1 MNGALRRL
9 LIAVTLVA
17 GVATGAVSHAGVIFD
32 STGGPSV
39 GSDPV
44 TCCSGIVPVGAT
56 STLAASFSTGA
67 AANLTDV
74 KLLLQNG
81 PDTCPSLPCFVD
93 SANIDLFSDS
103 GSTTVGSLVANLG
116 TVNEGLLTAMPSLFD
131 FTVGSTLA
139 LTANT
144 RYWIV
149 LSTAGGASETYWAL
163 TNTDAGVGVAG
174 EFYDTHSV
182 LVLPNSGSMPVP
194 AQAYQMQ
201 VTVSDAAVPEP
212 ATLSL
217 LGLGLAGVGFARRKR
232 KS

>member
-1 MNGALRRL
+1 M
-9 LIAVTLVA
+9 AVTLVA
-17 GVATGAVSHAGVIFD
+17 GVAAGAVSHAGVIFD
-32 STGGPSV
+32 STGGPSM

-103 GSTTVGSLVANLG
+103 GSTSVGSLVANLG

-174 EFYDTHSV
+174 EFYDTHNV
-182 LVLPNSGSMPVP
+182 LVLPTSGSMPYYP
-194 AQAYQMQ
+194 SQAYQMQ
-201 VTVSDAAVPEP
+201 VSVSDAAVPEP